1 MSPKLLPFFGG
12 EWNRSYHHDG
22 LYSLWMSDRNFSSEA
37 DAGVMTKQVKSL
49 YAQVITGMNNHFAEL
64 PNSQV
69 TFRIEAIAEPGVSK
83 AMVGTAPID
92 VGDDFLPH
100 CRGTGGLVEHD
111 DRCLIAR
118 QSACC
123 PEVDLA
129 LWGGGIALGN
139 HGDDPPAQW
148 VNNVIS

>member
-22 LYSLWMSDRNFSSEA
+22 LCSLGMSDRNFSSET
-37 DAGVMTKQVKSL
+37 DAGMMAKQVECL

-64 PNSQV
+64 PNTQV
-69 TFRIEAIAEPGVSK
+69 TFRIKAIAEPGRVEGDARHCS
-83 AMVGTAPID
+83 ID

-100 CRGTGGLVEHD
+100 CRGTGGLMEHD

-118 QSACC
+118 QNARC

-129 LWGGGIALGN
+129 LWGGGIA
-139 HGDDPPAQW
+139 W
-148 VNNVIS
+148 